1 MGKGQHPYL
10 RKRLCPSK
18 PNRERG
24 TRQKSSFP
32 RLDVR
37 KQTAGERLP
46 RLGAQGWEVEGGSC
60 APGRL
65 QSQSETWQKGHLDRG
80 FTGERL

>member
-37 KQTAGERLP
+37 KQMLEKGCPGWELRGGRWREGAAPWDGCRAKV
-46 RLGAQGWEVEGGSC
+46 RLGRRV
-60 APGRL
+60 
-65 QSQSETWQKGHLDRG
+65 T
-80 FTGERL
+80 